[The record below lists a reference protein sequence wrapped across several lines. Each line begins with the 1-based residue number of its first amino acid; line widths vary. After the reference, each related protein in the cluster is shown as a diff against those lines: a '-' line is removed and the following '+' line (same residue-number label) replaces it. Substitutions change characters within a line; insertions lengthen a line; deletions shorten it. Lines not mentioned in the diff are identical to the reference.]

1 MIRTIFNS
9 VRNKMTNSN
18 QGWSF
23 ENPNE
28 DKAETPA
35 ADALAKAGTPPTP
48 ESLHPAIVEALR
60 TVYDPEIPV
69 NIYDLG
75 LIYGFEVDE
84 NYFVDVAMT
93 LTAPG
98 CPVAETFPGIVENA
112 VKGVPGVS
120 DARVELTFDPPWTM
134 NNMSEEAK
142 LELGLI

>member
-1 MIRTIFNS
+1 MNTLDRQPT
-9 VRNKMTNSN
+9 
-18 QGWSF
+18 
-23 ENPNE
+23 
-28 DKAETPA
+28 AEE
-35 ADALAKAGTPPTP
+35 L
-48 ESLHPAIVEALR
+48 EPAIVEALK

-120 DARVELTFDPPWTM
+120 DARVELTFEPPWTM
-134 NNMSEEAK
+134 DNMSEEAK
-142 LELGLI
+142 LELGMI

>member
-1 MIRTIFNS
+1 MHWWRLQPRRQACCANVDVI
-9 VRNKMTNSN
+9 MN
-18 QGWSF
+18 QQ
-23 ENPNE
+23 
-28 DKAETPA
+28 A
-35 ADALAKAGTPPTP
+35 TPPAP
-48 ESLHPAIVEALR
+48 ADLEPAIIEALKS
-60 TVYDPEIPV
+60 VYDPEIPV

-84 NYFVDVAMT
+84 NYFVDVSMT

-112 VKGVPGVS
+112 VKSVVGVS

-142 LELGLI
+142 LELGMI